1 MEYLGLPFI
10 TKKIYMRK
18 IALATHYTNN
28 KKEIEQI
35 TQQAF
40 PVSYSLFGGYR
51 SNYNEVISL
60 HLADTLELLEL
71 TK

>member
-35 TQQAF
+35 TESQ
-40 PVSYSLFGGYR
+40 
-51 SNYNEVISL
+51 I
-60 HLADTLELLEL
+60 L
-71 TK
+71 TFD